1 MPPTG
6 QPGQGHWEC
15 RAQARPEKV
24 LGLSSSHP
32 GATLP
37 RESQQTSRSRAFLAL
52 GRVCGLLPIW
62 NFIYGLPLLQA
73 RPCLCDQSAGDRTT
87 LSHSKEGLSEVS
99 LPPLISG
106 LVKFPNMAQ
115 FREKKLVLQQS
126 GVWKALKDL
135 AREES
140 QQGERE
146 ASSQGFPSPVGT
158 KIK

>member
-1 MPPTG
+1 M
-6 QPGQGHWEC
+6 
-15 RAQARPEKV
+15 
-24 LGLSSSHP
+24 
-32 GATLP
+32 
-37 RESQQTSRSRAFLAL
+37 
-52 GRVCGLLPIW
+52 
-62 NFIYGLPLLQA
+62 
-73 RPCLCDQSAGDRTT
+73 
-87 LSHSKEGLSEVS
+87 SHSKEGLSEVS